1 MRGMRIPDSVRDLLA
16 TGPLGH
22 VVILRADGR
31 PHVTL
36 AWAGLDGDDLVFSTF
51 YDQHKV
57 RDLRRD
63 PRVTISFQA
72 PEKAPEDVLHPYLV
86 VEGRATIT
94 EGGALEVMDRLSPAY
109 IGQDRFPMRDAPEG
123 ATFRVAIERLYG
135 VGPWRGSG
143 SDS

>member
-1 MRGMRIPDSVRDLLA
+1 MKIPDSARELLA

-22 VVILRADGR
+22 VVTLHGDGR

-36 AWAGLDGDDLVFSTF
+36 AWAGLEGDDLVFATF

-86 VEGRATIT
+86 IEGRATVI
-94 EGGALEVMDRLSPAY
+94 EGGALEVMDRLSPVY
-109 IGQDRFPMRDAPEG
+109 IGLDRFPTRDAPTG
-123 ATFRVAIERLYG
+123 ATFRVAIERIYG
-135 VGPWRGSG
+135 IGPWRDEATG
-143 SDS
+143 

>member
-1 MRGMRIPDSVRDLLA
+1 MQIPDSVRELLA

-22 VVILRADGR
+22 VVTLHADGR

-36 AWAGLDGDDLVFSTF
+36 AWADLDGDDLVFSTF
-51 YDQHKV
+51 YDEHKTA
-57 RDLRRD
+57 DLRLD

-86 VEGRATIT
+86 IEGRASVA

-109 IGQDRFPMRDAPEG
+109 IGQDHFPVRDAPAG
-123 ATFRVAIERLYG
+123 ATFRVSIERIYG
-135 VGPWRGSG
+135 IGPWRGWRRPDAG
-143 SDS
+143 